1 MTSYTDKGP
10 KPERGRFIQFDHVT
24 FIVGNAKQAATY
36 YCVHMGFEPLAY
48 KGLETGSR
56 DIVCHVVKQ
65 NKIIFEFQSQLNP
78 QHTEMSEHLVRHGD
92 GVKVVAFDVED
103 IEYIVEM
110 ARKRGGKIVQEIRI
124 DSDEFGS
131 VKTAAVQTYGDTV
144 HKLVDRREYR
154 GAFLPG
160 YKKSELEIV
169 DFLATLPNI
178 GLLHI
183 DHVVGNQPENQ
194 MEKVAQW
201 YEKVLQFH
209 RFWSVDDTQMH
220 TEYSALRSIVMAN
233 YEETIKMPINEPAP
247 AKRKSQ
253 IQEYVDYY
261 GGAGVQHI
269 ALRTEDIIS
278 GKNYFNKN
286 HS

>member
-10 KPERGRFIQFDHVT
+10 RPERGRFIQFDHVT
-24 FIVGNAKQAATY
+24 YIVGNAKQAATY
-36 YCVHMGFEPLAY
+36 YCVHMGFKPYAY

-56 DIVCHVVKQ
+56 DIVSHVVKQ

-78 QHTEMSEHLVRHGD
+78 AHTDMSEHLIRHGD

-103 IEYIVEM
+103 IEYIVET
-110 ARKRGGKIVQEIRI
+110 ARKRGGKIVQEIRE
-124 DSDEFGS
+124 DRDDFGS
-131 VKTAAVQTYGDTV
+131 VKTASIQTYGDTV
-144 HKLVDRREYR
+144 HKLVDRRNYR
-154 GAFLPG
+154 GTFLPG
-160 YKKSELEIV
+160 YKKPELEID
-169 DFLATLPNI
+169 DFLAKLPNI

-183 DHVVGNQPENQ
+183 DHVVGNQPDNQ

-209 RFWSVDDTQMH
+209 RFWSVDDKQMH

-261 GGAGVQHI
+261 GSAGVQHI

-278 GKNYFNKN
+278 GKK
-286 HS
+286 H

>member
-24 FIVGNAKQAATY
+24 YIVGNAKQAATY
-36 YCVHMGFEPLAY
+36 YCVHMGFKPLAY

-56 DIVCHVVKQ
+56 DIVSHVVKQ

-78 QHTEMSEHLVRHGD
+78 AHTDMSEHLIRHGD

-144 HKLVDRREYR
+144 HKLVDRRNYR
-154 GAFLPG
+154 GTFLPG
-160 YKKSELEIV
+160 YKKPELEID
-169 DFLATLPNI
+169 DFLAKLPNI

-183 DHVVGNQPENQ
+183 DHVVGNQPDNQ

-209 RFWSVDDTQMH
+209 RFWSVDDKQMH

-278 GKNYFNKN
+278 GKNYF
-286 HS
+286 

>member
-10 KPERGRFIQFDHVT
+10 RPERGRFIQFDHVT
-24 FIVGNAKQAATY
+24 YIVGNAKQAATY
-36 YCVHMGFEPLAY
+36 YCVHMGFKPLAY

-56 DIVCHVVKQ
+56 DIVSHVVKQ

-78 QHTEMSEHLVRHGD
+78 AHTDMSEHLIRHGD

-103 IEYIVEM
+103 IEYIVET
-110 ARKRGGKIVQEIRI
+110 ARKRGGKIVQEIRE
-124 DSDEFGS
+124 DRDDFGS
-131 VKTAAVQTYGDTV
+131 VKTASIQTYGDTV
-144 HKLVDRREYR
+144 HKLVDRRNYR
-154 GAFLPG
+154 GTFLPG
-160 YKKSELEIV
+160 YKKPELEID
-169 DFLATLPNI
+169 DFLAKLPNI

-183 DHVVGNQPENQ
+183 DHVVGNQPDNQ

-209 RFWSVDDTQMH
+209 RFWSVDDKQMH

-261 GGAGVQHI
+261 GSAGVQHI
-269 ALRTEDIIS
+269 ALRTEYIIS
-278 GKNYFNKN
+278 GKK
-286 HS
+286 H

>member
-1 MTSYTDKGP
+1 P
-10 KPERGRFIQFDHVT
+10 RPERGRFIRFDHIT
-24 FIVGNAKQAATY
+24 YIVGNAKQAATY
-36 YCVHMGFEPLAY
+36 YCVHMGFKPLAY

-56 DIVCHVVKQ
+56 DVVSHVVKQ
-65 NKIIFEFQSQLNP
+65 NDIIFEFQSQLNP
-78 QHTEMSEHLVRHGD
+78 KQTEMSEHLVRHGD

-110 ARKRGGKIVQEIRI
+110 AKQRGGKIVQEIRL
-124 DSDEFGS
+124 DTDEFGS
-131 VKTAAVQTYGDTV
+131 VKTAAIQTYGDTV

-154 GAFLPG
+154 GTFLPG
-160 YKKSELEIV
+160 YKKTELEIN
-169 DFLATLPNI
+169 DFLSTLPNI

-220 TEYSALRSIVMAN
+220 TEYSALRS
-233 YEETIKMPINEPAP
+233 
-247 AKRKSQ
+247 
-253 IQEYVDYY
+253 
-261 GGAGVQHI
+261 
-269 ALRTEDIIS
+269 
-278 GKNYFNKN
+278 
-286 HS
+286 

>member
-10 KPERGRFIQFDHVT
+10 RPERGRFIQFDHVT
-24 FIVGNAKQAATY
+24 YIVGNAKQAATY
-36 YCVHMGFEPLAY
+36 YCVHMGFKPLAY

-56 DIVCHVVKQ
+56 DIVSHVVKQ

-78 QHTEMSEHLVRHGD
+78 AHTDMSEHLIRHGD

-103 IEYIVEM
+103 IEYIVET
-110 ARKRGGKIVQEIRI
+110 ARKRGGKIVQEIRE
-124 DSDEFGS
+124 DRDDFGS
-131 VKTAAVQTYGDTV
+131 VKTASIQTYGDTV
-144 HKLVDRREYR
+144 HKLVDRRNYR
-154 GAFLPG
+154 GTFLPG
-160 YKKSELEIV
+160 YKKPELEID
-169 DFLATLPNI
+169 DFLAKLPNI

-183 DHVVGNQPENQ
+183 DHVVGNQPDNQ

-209 RFWSVDDTQMH
+209 RFWSVDDKQMH

-261 GGAGVQHI
+261 GSAGVQHI

-278 GKNYFNKN
+278 GKK
-286 HS
+286 H